1 MKRSYYSK
9 TINQFLVDEPG
20 NILGELTK
28 NHEFNL
34 EEQQKNA
41 WIRQIDILKEQL
53 GEFNSGHILFEY
65 SIPRMGRRVDV
76 IFIYSGIVF
85 VLEFKVGDD
94 EYPNYA
100 IDQALD
106 YAIDLKNFQ
115 EGSHNIQLVPMLIAT
130 KAS

>member
-53 GEFNSGHILFEY
+53 MNFSSGHIIFEY

-76 IFIYSGIVF
+76 ILIYSGIVF
-85 VLEFKVGDD
+85 VLEFKVGGD
-94 EYPNYA
+94 EYPKYA
-100 IDQALD
+100 IDQVLD
-106 YAIDLKNFQ
+106 YAIDLKNF
-115 EGSHNIQLVPMLIAT
+115 
-130 KAS
+130 